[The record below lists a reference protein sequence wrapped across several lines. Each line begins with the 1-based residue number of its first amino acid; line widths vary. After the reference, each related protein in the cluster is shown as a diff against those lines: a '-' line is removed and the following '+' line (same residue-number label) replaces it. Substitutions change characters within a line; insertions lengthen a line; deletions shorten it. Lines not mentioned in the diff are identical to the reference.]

1 MQGRWRHW
9 PLIAALLCAALI
21 WQPIFTS
28 VAARYNDEVLSSAI
42 RVYAVLRGINAVL
55 SVAKETEVGVQLVGT
70 VTTQPA
76 MILDPVDETV
86 ARVSDAVF
94 ALAAASGVLKIAF
107 VPVAQLGAGI
117 AAVGFLLLYL
127 PVLGIRGLPGSFGRG
142 LALFGLIL
150 SLALP
155 LGYALGGKLGHF
167 WTESTRAEAQAQLDG
182 SADEITA
189 AVTEAQQQVE
199 RQQGAEPDPRDAST
213 FSSIIDRLRDTRDAA
228 GQAVSDAVPEMAD
241 VQQRGGEIFEAS
253 LTLVAIFVFRLIVL
267 PLILLWAL
275 GILARRILA

>member
-1 MQGRWRHW
+1 MAGRWRHW
-9 PLIAALLCAALI
+9 PLIAALFCAVLI
-21 WQPIFTS
+21 WQPIFTAN
-28 VAARYNDEVLSSAI
+28 AARYNDEVLSSAI

-107 VPVAQLGAGI
+107 APMAQLGAGI
-117 AAVGFLLLYL
+117 ALLGFVLLYL
-127 PVLGIRGLPGSFGRG
+127 PVLGIRGLPAGFGRG

-155 LGYALGGKLGHF
+155 LGYGPGGRLGHF
-167 WTESTRAEAQAQLDG
+167 WTESAREEAQAQLDG
-182 SADEITA
+182 SAHEITA
-189 AVTEAQQQVE
+189 AVSEAQQQVE
-199 RQQGAEPDPRDAST
+199 RQKGGEADPKDAS
-213 FSSIIDRLRDTRDAA
+213 SIAGILDRLRDTRDAA
-228 GQAVSDAVPEMAD
+228 GQAVSDAVPEIAD